1 MFQSAREVGPRGR
14 PARSAR
20 AAGPKAELPPELA
33 EFAEAWGYPAD

>member
-1 MFQSAREVGPRGR
+1 MFQP
-14 PARSAR
+14 AR